1 MKAMESYVQ
10 AYRLHGARAAGEWF
24 AEMIALAWQELRS
37 PPRPAWLIVAVRS
50 ARRPKELLHR
60 FTRP

>member
-1 MKAMESYVQ
+1 MEQYVR
-10 AYRLHGARAAGEWF
+10 AYGLQGAVAAAEWF
-24 AEMIALAWQELRS
+24 AEIVVAAWRELRG